1 MILTMF
7 LLILLALL
15 VPGLQLLPEPALVH
29 GLLLIV
35 RLQQISNIV
44 KRNQNYQLD
53 TFLKK

>member
-35 RLQQISNIV
+35 RLQQSNIV
-44 KRNQNYQLD
+44 K
-53 TFLKK
+53 K